1 MQRNLSNCVMESIVL
16 GGSTMQS
23 ILPGVY
29 RHYKGNHYQ
38 VLYLAKHS
46 ETLEDMVVYQA
57 LYGEHGIWVRPA
69 SMWNE
74 TVDYQGK
81 QVKRF
86 TYIETE

>member
-1 MQRNLSNCVMESIVL
+1 
-16 GGSTMQS
+16 MQS

-29 RHYKGNHYQ
+29 RHYKGNPYQ

-57 LYGEHGIWVRPA
+57 LYGERGIWVRPA